1 MMAGNRE
8 NPTHQIL
15 SDLMVYLPMDR
26 RQAIA
31 AGKDLPAKSFGAGL
45 FADISGF
52 TPLTEAL
59 AKEYGPLRGAEELT
73 SYLNLVY
80 DGLIGVLHRFGGSV
94 IGFSGDAITC
104 WFEGDSG
111 VRAVACGL
119 EMQSEMAKLSTI
131 VINAETSVTLAI
143 KVAISTGY
151 ARRFVVG
158 DPNIRFID
166 VISGKVLDNLA
177 TIEHMAEKGEV
188 LLDQETAQSV
198 NEQVVNLD
206 WKIDP
211 ASGHHYGLVK
221 SLNTDIPETPWPK
234 FPEGAITREQLR
246 TWVLNQVYLR
256 LTAGQGEFLAELRP
270 AVALFMRFL
279 GIDFE
284 NDDQAETKLNDF
296 ITNVQR
302 ILRRYEG
309 TLIQLTIGDKGSY
322 LYAAFGAP
330 LAHEDDAVRAASVA
344 LELQSLSKQLGY
356 IESVQIGITRGRM
369 RTGAYGGSQR
379 RTYGV
384 LGDAVNLS
392 ARLMQAAAPG
402 EILVEQRVQDI
413 LASRFNFQSLPDV
426 VVKGKTGAI
435 KVHCLVCKKEPRSFQ
450 LHEPT
455 HTGPMVGRETELLLA
470 SELLEKTRGGFGQ
483 ILGIV
488 AEAGMGKSRLAAEI
502 IQAADQRNFLVRG
515 GECVSFGT
523 NTSYL
528 VWQTIWR
535 GLFQVPDTLAVEE
548 QISQI
553 SSVLERIDSRLL
565 PRLPLL
571 GIVFNIPIPDSEL
584 TSSLD
589 AKLRKSSLES
599 LLLACLRALI
609 EERPTLI
616 VLEDSH
622 WMDTL
627 SRDLLEFL
635 ARPSV
640 SMPVMF
646 MIVYRPADLSNLR
659 ADRLRSLTNFS
670 EIELNEFSPEHAK
683 ELVRNRYY
691 QIYEA
696 TSKIPD
702 KLIEIITLRAQ
713 GNPFYIEELLNYFR
727 HQAIDLQDPAAIE
740 KTDLPASLHSLIL
753 SRIDQLE
760 ENRKTT
766 LKIASVIG
774 RTFQQDMLSGIHI
787 KRGKNGHLERYLH
800 DLRENEFIDLDVES
814 DKQYIFKHIVTQ
826 EVSYNSLPFAQRAVL
841 HERIG
846 DYIERLSSSNI
857 NAVVGLLAYHFGN
870 SSNKVKKR
878 DYLLLAA
885 QVAVKDYAN
894 EAAVDYY
901 NRLLPLLEYDEQA
914 EVRMQLGK
922 VYERIGKWEESKREY
937 HTVLDITEKISD
949 ENKIAWCQTAISELH
964 RKRGE
969 YDEAVCWLSLAQ
981 ESFETQNNLA
991 GLGQILHNGGTLA
1004 AQQGD
1009 FDRAIDLY
1017 NRSLVIREKLND
1029 KANIASLLS
1038 NLGIIAGYQSELQKS
1053 YDLYRE
1059 SLEIRRQTDDK
1070 YAIANSLNNL
1080 GNAALKLG
1088 EIDEARKR
1096 LEEALGYQKQVGDQW
1111 GIANA
1116 LNNLANCARTQE
1128 NYTEAIELY
1137 YQSLMIYRD
1146 LGDKWALAYLL
1157 EDMGILHSLLGESV
1171 LSIKLIAVAAA
1182 LRDQIGSPL
1191 PPAEQEKMDRLLN
1204 NLESSITSAER
1215 DAAWE
1220 EGLNMQ
1226 IEDAIELALNN
1237 QVK

>member
-1 MMAGNRE
+1 MAGNRE
-8 NPTHQIL
+8 NPTHQLL

-31 AGKDLPAKSFGAGL
+31 AGKDLPSKSSGAGL

-59 AKEYGPLRGAEELT
+59 AKEYGPQRGAEELT
-73 SYLNLVY
+73 SYLNMVY

-104 WFEGDSG
+104 WFDGDNG
-111 VRAVACGL
+111 ARAAACGL
-119 EMQSEMAKLSTI
+119 AMQREMGELSSI
-131 VINAETSVTLAI
+131 VINPESSVTLAI
-143 KVAISTGY
+143 KVAISTGI

-188 LLDQETAQSV
+188 LLDQHTALKIS
-198 NEQVVNLD
+198 EQIAFLD

-211 ASGHHYGLVK
+211 ENGQKYGLIK
-221 SLNTDIPETPWPK
+221 SLRVEIPETPWSGI
-234 FPEGAITREQLR
+234 PEGAITREQLKI
-246 TWVLNQVYLR
+246 WVLNQVYLR

-284 NDDQAETKLNDF
+284 FDDQAEAKLNDF
-296 ITNVQR
+296 VTNVQR
-302 ILRRYEG
+302 ILKHYEG

-330 LAHEDDAVRAASVA
+330 LAHEDDPVRAASAA
-344 LELQSLSKQLGY
+344 LELQALPKQLDY
-356 IESVQIGITRGRM
+356 IESIQIGITSGRM

-402 EILVEQRVQDI
+402 EILVEQRVQDS
-413 LASRFNFQSLPDV
+413 LTDRFNFQSLPDV
-426 VVKGKTGAI
+426 IVKGKSGSI
-435 KVHCLVCKKEPRSFQ
+435 KVHCLICKKEPRSFQ
-450 LHEPT
+450 LREPK
-455 HTGPMVGRETELLLA
+455 HTGPMVGRETELCLA
-470 SELLEKTRGGFGQ
+470 GELLEKSIAGNGQ
-483 ILGIV
+483 ILGV
-488 AEAGMGKSRLAAEI
+488 AAEAGMGKSRLAAEI
-502 IQAADQRNFLVRG
+502 IHAADQHNFQVSG

-528 VWQTIWR
+528 VWQAVWR
-535 GLFQVPDTLAVEE
+535 GLFQVADTLAAAD
-548 QISQI
+548 QISHI
-553 SSVLERIDSRLL
+553 SCVLERIDPRLL

-571 GIVFNIPIPDSEL
+571 GIVFNIPIPDNEL

-599 LLLACLRALI
+599 LLLACLRAFI
-609 EERPTLI
+609 EDQPTLI
-616 VLEDSH
+616 VLEDSQ
-622 WMDTL
+622 WMDPL

-640 SMPVMF
+640 NMPL
-646 MIVYRPADLSNLR
+646 MIMVVYRPEDLSNLR
-659 ADRLRSLTNFS
+659 ADRLRNLSNYS
-670 EIELNEFSPEHAK
+670 EIELNEFSPEHAE
-683 ELVRNRYY
+683 ELVRNWYY

-696 TSKIPD
+696 NSKIPE

-727 HQAIDLQDPAAIE
+727 HQAVDLQDPVAIE

-760 ENRKTT
+760 ENQKTT

-774 RTFQQDMLSGIHI
+774 RIFRQDMLSGIHV
-787 KRGKNGHLERYLH
+787 KKDNNGHLDKYLQ
-800 DLRENEFIDLDVES
+800 DLCENEFIDLDVEP

-826 EVSYNSLPFAQRAVL
+826 EVSYNSLPFAHRAVL

-846 DYIERLSSSNI
+846 DYIEKLSGNNV
-857 NAVVGLLAYHFGN
+857 NAFVGLLAYHFGN
-870 SSNKVKKR
+870 STNKVKKR
-878 DYLLLAA
+878 NYLLLAA
-885 QVAVKDYAN
+885 QAAVKDYAN
-894 EAAVDYY
+894 DAAVDYY
-901 NRLLPLLEYDEQA
+901 NRLLPLLAYEEQA

-922 VYERIGKWEESKREY
+922 VYERIGRWEEAKREY
-937 HTVLDITEKISD
+937 HTVLDITEEISD
-949 ENKIAWCQTAISELH
+949 ENTTAWCQTAISELH

-969 YDEAVCWLSLAQ
+969 FDEAVCWLDLAQ

-1004 AQQGD
+1004 AQQGN
-1009 FDRAIDLY
+1009 FDRAKELY
-1017 NRSLVIREKLND
+1017 NRSLEIREGLND

-1038 NLGIIAGYQSELQKS
+1038 NLGIIAGYQNELQKS
-1053 YDLYRE
+1053 YDLYKE

-1088 EIDEARKR
+1088 DINEARER

-1128 NYTEAIELY
+1128 NYEEAIELY
-1137 YQSLMIYRD
+1137 YQSLMIFRD
-1146 LGDKWALAYLL
+1146 LGDKWALSYLL
-1157 EDMGILHSLLGESV
+1157 EDIGVLHSLLGEPI
-1171 LSIKLIAVAAA
+1171 LSIKLIAAAAA
-1182 LRDQIGSPL
+1182 LREQIGSPL
-1191 PPAEQEKMDRLLN
+1191 PPVEQEKLDSLLV
-1204 NLESSITSAER
+1204 NLESSVTAPQR
-1215 DAAWE
+1215 KAAWE
-1220 EGLNMQ
+1220 AGFNMRV
-1226 IEDAIELALNN
+1226 EEAIEVAL
-1237 QVK
+1237 KKHAE

>member
-1 MMAGNRE
+1 MAGNRE
-8 NPTHQIL
+8 NPTHHIL

-31 AGKDLPAKSFGAGL
+31 AGTDLPSKSFGAGL

-73 SYLNLVY
+73 SYLNMVY

-104 WFEGDSG
+104 WFEGDNG
-111 VRAVACGL
+111 DRAVACGL
-119 EMQSEMAKLSTI
+119 EMQREMAKLSTI
-131 VINAETSVTLAI
+131 VINPDTSVSLAI
-143 KVAISTGY
+143 KVAISTGT

-158 DPNIRFID
+158 DPNIRYID

-188 LLDQETAQSV
+188 LLDEQTALSIRDHLEILEWRTDPV
-198 NEQVVNLD
+198 NGQ
-206 WKIDP
+206 KF
-211 ASGHHYGLVK
+211 GLVD
-221 SLNTDIPETPWPK
+221 SINIHVPETPWRK
-234 FPEGAITREQLR
+234 IPEGAIPREQLKI
-246 TWVLNQVYLR
+246 WVLNQVYLR
-256 LTAGQGEFLAELRP
+256 LTAGQGDFLAELRP

-284 NDDQAETKLNDF
+284 NDDQAEAKLNDF
-296 ITNVQR
+296 VTNVQR
-302 ILRRYEG
+302 ILRQYEG

-344 LELQSLSKQLGY
+344 LDLQALSKQLDY
-356 IESVQIGITRGRM
+356 IESIQIGITRGRM

-379 RTYGV
+379 KTYGV

-392 ARLMQAAAPG
+392 ARLMQAAAAG

-426 VVKGKTGAI
+426 VVKGKTGSI

-450 LHEPT
+450 LHEPK
-455 HTGPMVGRETELLLA
+455 HTVPMVGRETELLLA
-470 SELLEKTRGGFGQ
+470 SELLEKTRDGIGQ

-502 IQAADQRNFLVRG
+502 IQAADQRNLLVTG

-535 GLFQVPDTLAVEE
+535 GLFQVPDTLTIEE

-553 SSVLERIDSRLL
+553 ATVMERIEPRLL

-571 GIVFNIPIPDSEL
+571 GIVFNIPIPDNEL

-599 LLLACLRALI
+599 LLLACLRAFI
-609 EERPTLI
+609 KERPTLI

-622 WMDTL
+622 WMDPL

-640 SMPVMF
+640 SMPIMF
-646 MIVYRPADLSNLR
+646 MVVYRPAELSNLR
-659 ADRLRSLTNFS
+659 AGRLRSLANFS
-670 EIELNEFSPEHAK
+670 EIELSEFSLEHAK

-727 HQAIDLQDPAAIE
+727 HQAVDLQDPAAIE

-774 RTFQQDMLSGIHI
+774 RTFRQDMLSGVHI
-787 KRGKNGHLERYLH
+787 KRGSNGHLEKYLH
-800 DLRENEFIDLDVES
+800 DLCENEFIDLDIEP

-846 DYIERLSSSNI
+846 DYIEKLSGSNI
-857 NAVVGLLAYHFGN
+857 NTFVGLLAYHFGN
-870 SSNKVKKR
+870 SSNKAKKR

-885 QVAVKDYAN
+885 QAAVKDYAN
-894 EAAVDYY
+894 EAAIDYY
-901 NRLLPLLEYDEQA
+901 NRLLPLLEYEEQA

-922 VYERIGKWEESKREY
+922 VYERTGKWEEAKREY
-937 HTVLDITEKISD
+937 NTVLNITEKISD

-969 YDEAVCWLSLAQ
+969 YDDAACWLDLAQ
-981 ESFETQNNLA
+981 RSFETQNNQA

-1004 AQQGD
+1004 AQQGE
-1009 FDRAIDLY
+1009 FDRAIELY
-1017 NRSLVIREKLND
+1017 NKSLVIREGLND

-1038 NLGIIAGYQSELQKS
+1038 NLGIIAGYQNELQKS
-1053 YDLYRE
+1053 YDLYKE
-1059 SLEIRRQTDDK
+1059 SLDIRRQTEDK
-1070 YAIANSLNNL
+1070 YAIAISLNNL

-1088 EIDEARKR
+1088 DVEEARKR

-1128 NYTEAIELY
+1128 KYSEAIDLY
-1137 YQSLMIYRD
+1137 HQSLMIYRD

-1157 EDMGILHSLLGESV
+1157 EDIGVLHSFLGEP
-1171 LSIKLIAVAAA
+1171 LLTIKLIAAAAA

-1191 PPAEQEKMDRLLN
+1191 PPVEQGKLDTLLN
-1204 NLESSITSAER
+1204 NLESLITSSQR
-1215 DAAWE
+1215 KAAWE
-1220 EGLNMQ
+1220 QGFNMQ
-1226 IEDAIELALNN
+1226 IEEAIGLALKN
-1237 QVK
+1237 KAA